1 MSTYYKHTKKESID
15 VPYSFCCEQC
25 MKESGTLQATIVGN
39 QAEVDS
45 NFKNLN
51 EKKQMQLDNMAHKK
65 LVRSVKDAYQ
75 NATEKQIFI
84 KTFND
89 ECPHCHMPQSW
100 AVSGAKKDMYSWPFA
115 LAVVGIVL
123 GIGYYFYD
131 DSENG
136 PLIALGAF
144 GVFLVLAAGV
154 LIFNMIKVGNKK
166 RQTSDSL
173 QKNLPKIDW
182 SAVQHLLDE

>member
-1 MSTYYKHTKKESID
+1 
-15 VPYSFCCEQC
+15 

-84 KTFND
+84 TAFND

-100 AVSGAKKDMYSWPFA
+100 AVSSAKKDMYSWPFA
-115 LAVVGIVL
+115 LVVVGIVL